1 MLPADPGGHRST
13 FVTPGSYAGF
23 EKESIMKQTLLILG
37 ASALAFTAPAY
48 AKPGQGKGHGHGAH
62 AAKVHGNHGKHQMY
76 GYGTGNCPPGLA
88 KKNAMC
94 MPPGQLKKLYNVGQ
108 RYPGNYGNRWS
119 FNQIPVDLRSRYG
132 FNQDYRYYYGDGY
145 LYQVDPRS
153 MLIRSVVNAI
163 MR

>member
-1 MLPADPGGHRST
+1 M
-13 FVTPGSYAGF
+13 
-23 EKESIMKQTLLILG
+23 MKQTLMILG
-37 ASALAFTAPAY
+37 AGALLFAAAPAA
-48 AKPGQGKGHGHGAH
+48 AKPDHGKGHGAH
-62 AAKVHGNHGKHQMY
+62 AAKGHGGHGKHQMY

-94 MPPGQLKKLYNVGQ
+94 MPPGQFKKLYNVGQ
-108 RYPGNYGNRWS
+108 RFPSSYGNRWS
-119 FNQIPVDLRSRYG
+119 YNQIPADLRSRYG
-132 FNQDYRYYYGDGY
+132 FNQDSRYYYGDGY